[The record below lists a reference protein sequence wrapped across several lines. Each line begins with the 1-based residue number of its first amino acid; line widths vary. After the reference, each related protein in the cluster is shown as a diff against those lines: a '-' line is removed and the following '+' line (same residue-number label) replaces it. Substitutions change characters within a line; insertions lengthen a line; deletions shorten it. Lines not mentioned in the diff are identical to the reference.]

1 MLLEAAIVAVLSLP
15 PGIYEKTCLGVPWW
29 WDVVSKDGH
38 EVSGNP
44 RVLVMDDRAFVFI
57 EQVLEDY
64 PKINTKD
71 NCEYS

>member
-1 MLLEAAIVAVLSLP
+1 MLLEAAIVAALALP
-15 PGIYEKTCLGVPWW
+15 PGIHEKTCLGIPWW
-29 WDVVSKDGH
+29 WDV
-38 EVSGNP
+38 VSGNP
-44 RVLVMDDRAFVFI
+44 RVLVMNDRAFVFI